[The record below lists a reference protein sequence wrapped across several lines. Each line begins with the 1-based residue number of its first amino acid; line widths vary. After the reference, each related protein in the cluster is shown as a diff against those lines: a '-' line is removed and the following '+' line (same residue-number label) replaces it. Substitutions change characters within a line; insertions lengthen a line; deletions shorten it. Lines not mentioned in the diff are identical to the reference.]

1 MKHKTSASSDRN
13 SRNPTM
19 DILREC
25 RSVRDIF
32 QAGPFRIKNRMCF
45 DPTRK
50 RMVTALLVLEI
61 YRILCSTVR
70 ILNVIRWI
78 PPEI

>member
-1 MKHKTSASSDRN
+1 MKHKTSASSHRN

-25 RSVRDIF
+25 RSVRDIYSK
-32 QAGPFRIKNRMCF
+32 QGPFRIKNRMCF

-61 YRILCSTVR
+61 YRILCNTVR
-70 ILNVIRWI
+70 ILNVI
-78 PPEI
+78 